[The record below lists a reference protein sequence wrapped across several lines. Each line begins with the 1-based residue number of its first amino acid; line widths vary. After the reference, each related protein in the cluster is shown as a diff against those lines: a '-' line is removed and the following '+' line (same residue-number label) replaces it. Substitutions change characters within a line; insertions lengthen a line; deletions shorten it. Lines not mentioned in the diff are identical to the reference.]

1 MNYLIV
7 LFTVCIVF
15 HNSNQTFAFS
25 HHTRTD
31 HHLAISDYPTVDS
44 TRFLPKNYFVIIGKP
59 RLIQRYGSMGLY
71 TVVPDSVLFGSIRF
85 NKCGVIFIY
94 GNRRTIEN
102 STIFFLVMNYY
113 ATMDT
118 AVTHFISSMYY
129 SVRYAEKASDYPI
142 KTDVYDNIGFQFLSE
157 PIQIPVSVRAFKRD
171 KIERKVIRWQ
181 RRNCRN

>member
-1 MNYLIV
+1 
-7 LFTVCIVF
+7 
-15 HNSNQTFAFS
+15 
-25 HHTRTD
+25 
-31 HHLAISDYPTVDS
+31 
-44 TRFLPKNYFVIIGKP
+44 
-59 RLIQRYGSMGLY
+59 MGLY

-118 AVTHFISSMYY
+118 AVTHLISSMYY
-129 SVRYAEKASDYPI
+129 SVRYAENASDYPI

-171 KIERKVIRWQ
+171 KIERKVIRW
-181 RRNCRN
+181 